1 MSDSINVT
9 LPTQPAAAAPEAAQR
24 PDLGPWLEV
33 MLQVAHHYR
42 LDVSPQRIR
51 LAAVEDARPLD
62 EILRHMARQAGLALR
77 FVRFDA
83 KGLRQ
88 WRTPLVLELDDG
100 QLAVVEAVTEEDD
113 LAVVFAGDQGLTT
126 RLPRATLKG
135 RITRVALLRP
145 ARPLRDVRTDDYTAP
160 YDRHW
165 FARIVLRDLRPYGQ
179 VMVASLVANVLALAG
194 VLFSM
199 QVYDRVIPAESLPTL
214 YVLFGGVVLALVFDF
229 SMRLL
234 RLKVTDLLGK
244 RADLRVS
251 DLVYGHALR
260 LRNSVRPKS
269 TGSFISQLR
278 ELESI
283 RDLIT
288 SSTATALADLPF
300 FLLFLFVFWLIGG
313 VLVFIPL
320 VALLAMLLPGLLAQR
335 RLARLANASM
345 RESALRNAMLVES
358 IQGLDEIKALQA
370 EARFERQWNQYNAAC
385 AHTNLRLRTL
395 TNGLVTWTQNVQGA
409 VFAVVIVVGAPMVIA
424 GDLTTGS
431 LVAAS
436 MLSSRMMAPLAQLTH
451 VLTRWQQAK
460 VALQGLDKLMQSAVD
475 HPEGEARVHLPAIRG
490 EYRLRQANFRYSEE
504 SPRCST
510 LANWIFSRAN
520 ALQCSAAT
528 ARASPPCCRRWA
540 GPWTWYRARSAWTA
554 SPWPTSTLLTC
565 AAT

>member
-1 MSDSINVT
+1 MSDSIDVT
-9 LPTQPAAAAPEAAQR
+9 LPNQAPAPEQAAAHR

-51 LAAVEDARPLD
+51 LAAAEDARPLN
-62 EILRHMARQAGLALR
+62 EILRHMARQAGLVLR
-77 FVRFDA
+77 FVHFDA

-100 QLAVVEAVTEEDD
+100 QLAVVESVTEEDD
-113 LAVVFAGDQGLTT
+113 LAVVFAGDQGLTS
-126 RLPRATLKG
+126 RLPRDPLKG
-135 RITRVALLRP
+135 RINRVALLRP

-288 SSTATALADLPF
+288 SSTATVLADLPF

-320 VALLAMLLPGLLAQR
+320 VALLAMVLPGL
-335 RLARLANASM
+335 
-345 RESALRNAMLVES
+345 
-358 IQGLDEIKALQA
+358 
-370 EARFERQWNQYNAAC
+370 
-385 AHTNLRLRTL
+385 
-395 TNGLVTWTQNVQGA
+395 
-409 VFAVVIVVGAPMVIA
+409 
-424 GDLTTGS
+424 S
-431 LVAAS
+431 LI
-436 MLSSRMMAPLAQLTH
+436 H
-451 VLTRWQQAK
+451 
-460 VALQGLDKLMQSAVD
+460 
-475 HPEGEARVHLPAIRG
+475 I
-490 EYRLRQANFRYSEE
+490 
-504 SPRCST
+504 
-510 LANWIFSRAN
+510 
-520 ALQCSAAT
+520 
-528 ARASPPCCRRWA
+528 
-540 GPWTWYRARSAWTA
+540 
-554 SPWPTSTLLTC
+554 
-565 AAT
+565 

>member
-1 MSDSINVT
+1 
-9 LPTQPAAAAPEAAQR
+9 
-24 PDLGPWLEV
+24 
-33 MLQVAHHYR
+33 
-42 LDVSPQRIR
+42 
-51 LAAVEDARPLD
+51 
-62 EILRHMARQAGLALR
+62 MARQAGLALR

-126 RLPRATLKG
+126 RLPRDTLKG

-165 FARIVLRDLRPYGQ
+165 FARIVLHDLRPYEQ

-320 VALLAMLLPGLLAQR
+320 VAAAGHAAARRTGAAAPGAAGQRLDARVGVAQR
-335 RLARLANASM
+335 HAGGKHPGPGRNQGAAGRST
-345 RESALRNAMLVES
+345 LRGTSGTSTTRPVHTPTC
-358 IQGLDEIKALQA
+358 
-370 EARFERQWNQYNAAC
+370 AC
-385 AHTNLRLRTL
+385 AR
-395 TNGLVTWTQNVQGA
+395 
-409 VFAVVIVVGAPMVIA
+409 
-424 GDLTTGS
+424 
-431 LVAAS
+431 
-436 MLSSRMMAPLAQLTH
+436 
-451 VLTRWQQAK
+451 
-460 VALQGLDKLMQSAVD
+460 
-475 HPEGEARVHLPAIRG
+475 
-490 EYRLRQANFRYSEE
+490 
-504 SPRCST
+504 SP
-510 LANWIFSRAN
+510 
-520 ALQCSAAT
+520 T
-528 ARASPPCCRRWA
+528 AW
-540 GPWTWYRARSAWTA
+540 
-554 SPWPTSTLLTC
+554 
-565 AAT
+565 

>member
-1 MSDSINVT
+1 MSDPVNVT
-9 LPTQPAAAAPEAAQR
+9 LPEPAQAPAPATSAR
-24 PDLGPWLEV
+24 ADLGPWLEV

-51 LAAVEDARPLD
+51 LAADEDARPLD

-100 QLAVVEAVTEEDD
+100 QLAVVESVTQEDD
-113 LAVVFAGDQGLTT
+113 LAVVFAGDQGLTS
-126 RLPRATLKG
+126 RLPRDALQG

-179 VMVASLVANVLALAG
+179 VMIASLVANVLALAG

-313 VLVFIPL
+313 VLVFVPI
-320 VALLAMLLPGLLAQR
+320 VAL
-335 RLARLANASM
+335 
-345 RESALRNAMLVES
+345 V
-358 IQGLDEIKALQA
+358 
-370 EARFERQWNQYNAAC
+370 
-385 AHTNLRLRTL
+385 
-395 TNGLVTWTQNVQGA
+395 
-409 VFAVVIVVGAPMVIA
+409 
-424 GDLTTGS
+424 
-431 LVAAS
+431 
-436 MLSSRMMAPLAQLTH
+436 
-451 VLTRWQQAK
+451 
-460 VALQGLDKLMQSAVD
+460 
-475 HPEGEARVHLPAIRG
+475 
-490 EYRLRQANFRYSEE
+490 
-504 SPRCST
+504 
-510 LANWIFSRAN
+510 
-520 ALQCSAAT
+520 
-528 ARASPPCCRRWA
+528 
-540 GPWTWYRARSAWTA
+540 
-554 SPWPTSTLLTC
+554 
-565 AAT
+565 